1 MAFRLATILNQS
13 DNSDEADS
21 GEHID
26 SYSESAEVLGN
37 ADNGETASTDEW
49 VINMKHADIH
59 NPLQCKTII
68 CYFTWW

>member
-1 MAFRLATILNQS
+1 MASIIPLFFLAFRLATILNQS

-37 ADNGETASTDEW
+37 ADNGETASTDE
-49 VINMKHADIH
+49 
-59 NPLQCKTII
+59 
-68 CYFTWW
+68 